1 MSPTRARVRTR
12 SWILAALVVL
22 LLVFA
27 WVALP
32 DPTAQ
37 DPFVKFRP
45 PVLPYTLGTDQLG
58 RDLASRLYFGF
69 LRSVGLV
76 SLTLA
81 ATLAVAIPAGLLA
94 SRNRLAESAL
104 DVLGGAVWSLPTL
117 IICLVVFVSAKGEW
131 IEAKFMLLGLFNWVP
146 IYRVLRD
153 ITKQVRPLPFVTFAR
168 AMGMKGTGVYLTQI
182 LPNVLPGLLP
192 AMSLNLVSLF
202 EAEFFIS
209 FLGLSYPDPTPTLGG
224 LLRQGVA
231 YLNINMIL
239 LPSLL
244 LGAIV
249 LFATLKY
256 QRQVS
261 FKR

>member
-1 MSPTRARVRTR
+1 MSPTLARVRTR

-22 LLVFA
+22 LLAFA

-37 DPFVKFRP
+37 DPFGKFRP

-81 ATLAVAIPAGLLA
+81 ATLVVAIPAGLLA
-94 SRNRLAESAL
+94 ARNRLVESAL

-117 IICLVVFVSAKGEW
+117 IVCLVVFISAKGEW
-131 IEAKFMLLGLFNWVP
+131 IETKFMLLGLFNWVP

-153 ITKQVRPLPFVTFAR
+153 TTKQVRPLPFVTFAR

-209 FLGLSYPDPTPTLGG
+209 FLGLSYPDPKPTLGG

-231 YLNINMIL
+231 YLNLNMIL